1 MMPRE
6 IITVIIQTKDFK
18 EKIPEKENIKL
29 SLCVVFYNM
38 LLNYFTITCF
48 KNFFKKHFYN
58 MLLKHDMVHIIIFA
72 F

>member
-18 EKIPEKENIKL
+18 EKIPEKENTIQAELMCCFLKHA
-29 SLCVVFYNM
+29 
-38 LLNYFTITCF
+38 LNYYFTITCF
-48 KNFFKKHFYN
+48 KFFKN
-58 MLLKHDMVHIIIFA
+58 IFITC